1 MAASTG
7 ILVAVGGIGAGN
19 EFLHGHADAAI
30 KISVA
35 TIGTAIVFAG
45 IEQIPGGGREFAI
58 GPVCHPRSCRSSTS
72 WATPRKENDH
82 GF

>member
-35 TIGTAIVFAG
+35 TIGTAIVTGARRLG
-45 IEQIPGGGREFAI
+45 YRGR
-58 GPVCHPRSCRSSTS
+58 GRRP
-72 WATPRKENDH
+72 D
-82 GF
+82 